1 MAEIGSSKFMMGDE
15 EARRTAWECHQ
26 AGRLGEAEQLYRKLL
41 QAKPQPQDATNLGSL
56 LRSQGRLREAIQGYT
71 NWLKQ
76 FPAYAPLSLNAINCA
91 IEGNQ
96 INDAQHWISQALI
109 HHPNDTRI
117 LQAKARILQADNKYS
132 DAIALLRQLTKT
144 NAEDELVWL
153 DLGYAFHQIH
163 EREQALMAFQKAA
176 DLAPNDAKAVANTIT
191 ILQELGRYDEASTI
205 IAGLPN
211 AVRYNPM
218 VRGAVAYLFMAQQQ
232 MGEALKEFQDLYTL
246 EALVPQHWLNACA
259 CLRAV
264 KRNMEAL
271 KVVKQGLVVN
281 PKHSELQQALIQCLA
296 ETGKIN
302 QAKLAINEE
311 LSRKK
316 QLDQRHLFNLQF
328 LGAGYSL
335 IDPNILCMLAKEWE
349 RKITP
354 EGVGPIWG
362 DRIREPVGQ
371 RRLRVG
377 YLSSDFCNHPVG
389 RFILPVL
396 EKHNQQEIVVIG
408 LNTGKIQDD
417 IHGKIR
423 SCCHEWADL
432 QFNTDLEA
440 ARIISDLRLD
450 ILVELGGYTA
460 GSRIG
465 ILCHRPAQLQ
475 WSYLGYF
482 APTYLDCINGWIGD
496 KILFDGLSKLDRS
509 SHHLISIKGGYMGY
523 QDRDLPLADRSTR
536 KGFTFGCFNHA
547 RKISHEAA
555 ELFAEVVIESSNSSL
570 LLKSISF
577 TEEDEIE
584 RVRGIFNH
592 LGLDNSRLTLL
603 PWIEGREN
611 HLRCYNE
618 IDVALDPF
626 PYGGATTTCEALAM
640 GVPVISLAGSGMV
653 SRLSASVL
661 KYSGCKQWIAYS
673 KQDYKKI
680 CSNLAVAGARS
691 KQDRLVLRKQILSSD
706 LCDCQ
711 RLATKLEK
719 HYREAVEAICTKA

>member
-1 MAEIGSSKFMMGDE
+1 MAEIGSSKFMMRDE
-15 EARRTAWECHQ
+15 ETRRTAWECHQ
-26 AGRLGEAEQLYRKLL
+26 AGRLTEAEQLYRKLL
-41 QAKPQPQDATNLGSL
+41 QTKPQPEDATNLGSL

-71 NWLKQ
+71 DWLKQ
-76 FPAYAPLSLNAINCA
+76 FPEYAPLSLNAINCA
-91 IEGNQ
+91 IEANQ
-96 INDAQHWISQALI
+96 IKDADHWISQALI

-117 LQAKARILQADNKYS
+117 LQAQARTLQADNKHS
-132 DAIALLRQLTKT
+132 DAIALLRQLTNINT
-144 NAEDELVWL
+144 EDELVWL
-153 DLGYAFHQIH
+153 DLGYAYHLIH
-163 EREQALMAFQKAA
+163 DREQALTAFQKAA
-176 DLAPNDAKAVANTIT
+176 ELAPNDAKAVANTIT
-191 ILQELGRYDEASTI
+191 LFQELGRYDEANSTI
-205 IAGLPN
+205 LGLPN
-211 AVRYNPM
+211 AVRNNTM

-232 MGEALKEFQDLYTL
+232 MGEALKEFRDLCTL

-271 KVVKQGLVVN
+271 KVVKQGLVLN
-281 PKHSELQQALIQCLA
+281 PKHTELQQALIQCLA
-296 ETGKIN
+296 ETGRIN

-311 LSRKK
+311 LSKEK
-316 QLDQRHLFNLQF
+316 QFEQRHLFNLQF
-328 LGAGYSL
+328 LGSGYAL
-335 IDPNILCMLAKEWE
+335 IDPSILCVMAKDWEDKVML
-349 RKITP
+349 
-354 EGVGPIWG
+354 EGVGQMWG
-362 DRIREPVGQ
+362 DRIREPIEQ
-371 RRLRVG
+371 RKLRVG

-389 RFILPVL
+389 RFILPIL
-396 EKHNQQEIVVIG
+396 EKHNQQEIEVIG

-417 IHGKIR
+417 IHREIR
-423 SCCHEWADL
+423 SCCHEWIDI

-440 ARIISDLRLD
+440 ARIISDLKLD

-465 ILCHRPAQLQ
+465 ILCHRPAPLQ

-482 APTYLDCINGWIGD
+482 APTYLDCIDGWIGD
-496 KILFDGLSKLDRS
+496 KTLFGGLSKLDRD
-509 SHHLISIKGGYMGY
+509 SHKLILIKGGYMGY
-523 QDRDLPLADRSTR
+523 KDRDLPLPDRSGR

-555 ELFAEVVIESSNSSL
+555 ELFAEVVIECSNASL

-577 TEEDEIE
+577 TEEAEIE

-611 HLRCYNE
+611 HLKCYNE

-640 GVPVISLAGSGMV
+640 GVPVVSLAGSGMV

-661 KYSGCKQWIAYS
+661 KYSGCKQWIAHS

-680 CSNLAVAGARS
+680 CSGLAAEGARS
-691 KQDRLVLRKQILSSD
+691 KQDRLILRKHILSSD
-706 LCDCQ
+706 LCNCQ
-711 RLATKLEK
+711 RLATRLEK
-719 HYREAVEAICTKA
+719 HYREAVDAICTKA